1 MTSEHRVEDGHGDGG
16 EDVGRGW
23 KIDVSD
29 DDDVGPDA
37 VCSD

>member
-1 MTSEHRVEDGHGDGG
+1 MATATMAETFTAEVVSRL
-16 EDVGRGW
+16 GW